1 MHPTHPRRRRPW
13 PTVLLL
19 VVTALLLALFAV
31 VLVAPPV
38 GAHSVGGVEPSNH
51 RARVLAVRPPVPGPI
66 PSPLPWL
73 AGAALLAAAAVAVA
87 RTRRRGDALAT
98 VLPWPGSRRWHRF
111 DDLDDPDLPGGA

>member
-73 AGAALLAAAAVAVA
+73 AGAALLAVAVA
-87 RTRRRGDALAT
+87 RARRRSDALAT
-98 VLPWPGSRRWHRF
+98 VLPWPGSRRSYRF
-111 DDLDDPDLPGGA
+111 DDLDDSDLPGGA